1 MCAGATLGTSAS
13 ATERGGASPSLTVH
27 GRAGSDRRRPKSKLG
42 RDGALG
48 DAVGGGAGTVG
59 AARGRLPS
67 WARSKVG
74 RRAGVAAVSSR
85 WRLRESSASSA
96 SAALVVPQTAQD
108 RYASFSFSSV
118 QAVHTHISTSAADQP
133 AGAPT
138 RPGVAR
144 TVRLALANASGSA
157 PQTGQRLNDAHL
169 LPIDECVIKAVCQ
182 KWHLAACKTLASS
195 AGLEPHRW
203 PIGEAELCE
212 RVCNAI
218 TARNRCDTT
227 AAVVTGQTGHS
238 CES

>member
-1 MCAGATLGTSAS
+1 MRNERVRLALTEVFPPTVHVPRCQSPSARSFLSNASANAGGSTRRTMCAGATLGTSAS

-85 WRLRESSASSA
+85 WRLRESSASSV

-108 RYASFSFSSV
+108 KYASFSFSSV

-138 RPGVAR
+138 CPGVCC
-144 TVRLALANASGSA
+144 SHC
-157 PQTGQRLNDAHL
+157 QTR
-169 LPIDECVIKAVCQ
+169 
-182 KWHLAACKTLASS
+182 ACKRVGQCS
-195 AGLEPHRW
+195 ADR
-203 PIGEAELCE
+203 
-212 RVCNAI
+212 
-218 TARNRCDTT
+218 TAFK
-227 AAVVTGQTGHS
+227 
-238 CES
+238 

>member
-1 MCAGATLGTSAS
+1 MRNERVRRALTDVFPPTVHVPRCQSPSASSFLSSASARAGGSTRRTMCAGATLGTSAS

-42 RDGALG
+42 RDGA
-48 DAVGGGAGTVG
+48 VGGARGDDCARGDTAFEAGAGAGTVG

-67 WARSKVG
+67 WARSNVR
-74 RRAGVAAVSSR
+74 RRAAGTGAGALSSR
-85 WRLRESSASSA
+85 WRLRESSASSV

-169 LPIDECVIKAVCQ
+169 LPIDEWA
-182 KWHLAACKTLASS
+182 
-195 AGLEPHRW
+195 
-203 PIGEAELCE
+203 
-212 RVCNAI
+212 
-218 TARNRCDTT
+218 
-227 AAVVTGQTGHS
+227 
-238 CES
+238 